1 MEHYL
6 YDKNYNKAKL
16 TRVDDLQGDTLKD
29 KLEMGVVH
37 TKKAAEFASQV
48 QKAFRG
54 CKLRSNFL
62 GDGVRVLDVYMEGD
76 TYTMGSIWI
85 TFNGDADTLYVVSSH
100 RIQNNRHD
108 SGSNEHRQCHS
119 INLKTAVKNAQKYL
133 QRLSHAEMVEA
144 TAHHCYGAINDYLGS
159 QTYKVDT
166 LIREVFHYGFDMRG
180 GVPHHVKEMF
190 HLAEME
196 HKFLDLEWSRKLSKT
211 RIEYNNHV
219 QTLADCSSDVYCV
232 QVYEKLGTT
241 MFDVTK
247 TVDSHLNMAYSRY
260 KKEAS
265 LGSLT
270 MEELPEGV
278 IDKVSALAICMYG
291 EFIPC
296 VGYRFDESI
305 FYVTQ

>member
-1 MEHYL
+1 MYTH
-6 YDKNYNKAKL
+6 
-16 TRVDDLQGDTLKD
+16 G
-29 KLEMGVVH
+29 
-37 TKKAAEFASQV
+37 
-48 QKAFRG
+48 
-54 CKLRSNFL
+54 
-62 GDGVRVLDVYMEGD
+62 EGD
-76 TYTMGSIWI
+76 PMY
-85 TFNGDADTLYVVSSH
+85 AVSSH
-100 RIQNNRHD
+100 RIKNNRHD

-144 TAHHCYGAINDYLGS
+144 TAHHCYDAINDYLRS
-159 QTYKVDT
+159 QTQKVDN
-166 LIREVFHYGFDMRG
+166 LIREVFSYGFDMRG

-196 HKFLDLEWSRKLSKT
+196 HKFLDLEWGRKLSKA

-247 TVDSHLNMAYSRY
+247 TVDSHRNMEYSRY